1 MSPWMTSKKTQPI
14 EFSQINNMVIDS
26 NFEAEFSQ
34 HLERLGSS
42 EKILSWVKNDHLG
55 FKIWYVFKGEVK
67 TYYPDFIIKIDEDN
81 FLIIETKGLKKDQD
95 EFKWNAI
102 KEWVIAI
109 NNLNLGNWKFETVI
123 TKEDFNKISKKE

>member
-1 MSPWMTSKKTQPI
+1 MNPWMTSKKTQPI
-14 EFSQINNMVIDS
+14 ESSHINNMVIDS

-109 NNLNLGNWKFETVI
+109 NNLNFGNWRFETI
-123 TKEDFNKISKKE
+123 LKKEDFKKII

>member
-1 MSPWMTSKKTQPI
+1 MTSKKTQPI
-14 EFSQINNMVIDS
+14 ESSQINNMVIDS

-42 EKILSWVKNDHLG
+42 KKILSWVKNDHLG

-102 KEWVIAI
+102 KEWVISI
-109 NNLNLGNWKFETVI
+109 NNLSLGNWKFETVI